1 MQDNKKTIAKPTT
14 KSIENL
20 RIYQAS
26 RALEDTTYELVQKL
40 PSEEFYKLG
49 DELRRS
55 SAAISHYIAEAHKRY
70 SYGFKLE
77 ALHLARAEAEALQ
90 KHLVA
95 HAEQGYGKTDQLQA
109 ECVAVIKQ
117 SWGLIK
123 YFKQRQTERQA
134 SAQVQASDEMV
145 AARAS

>member
-1 MQDNKKTIAKPTT
+1 MPQAKET

-26 RALEDTTYELVQKL
+26 RGLEDAIYELVQKL

-49 DELRRS
+49 DDLRRS
-55 SAAISHYIAEAHKRY
+55 SAAISHYVAEAHKRY

-77 ALHLARAEAEALQ
+77 ALHLARTEAELLQ
-90 KHLVA
+90 KHLIA
-95 HAEQGYGKTDQLQA
+95 HAEKGYGATAELQ
-109 ECVAVIKQ
+109 EQCVAVIKQ

-123 YFKQRQTERQA
+123 YIKQRQAERRA
-134 SAQVQASDEMV
+134 SVQVQASDELV